1 MSWRI
6 VEISSGSKLELK
18 LNYLVV
24 RNVEAIHKVFL
35 PEIAVLIIE
44 NTSVSMTA
52 SLLCELSKNKVK
64 VIFCDEKRNPYGEL
78 VPYYGTHDT
87 VSKLRNQN
95 KWDLDIGSEVWATI
109 VRQKISKQRDVL
121 NRAGF
126 IERSELLDSYISQV
140 EKGDRT
146 NREGHAAKVYF
157 NTLFGNNFSRRD
169 DSIINSALNYGYSI
183 LLSTFNREITVSGY
197 LTQIGIFHDNL
208 FNPFNLGSDLMESFR
223 PIVDEQVLTM
233 NIEEFGT
240 SEKRGLVDILNKTV
254 CINGRENV
262 LLNAIRVYVQ
272 SFIASMEDKD
282 PGRLLDYEV

>member
-24 RNVEAIHKVFL
+24 RNVEVIHKVFL

-87 VSKLRNQN
+87 VSKLRNQY
-95 KWDLDIGSEVWATI
+95 KWDVDVGSEVWATI

-157 NTLFGNNFSRRD
+157 NTLFGNNFSRRE
-169 DSIINSALNYGYSI
+169 DSVINSALNYGYSI

-208 FNPFNLGSDLMESFR
+208 FNPFNLGSDLMEPFR

-240 SEKRGLVDILNKTV
+240 SEKRILVDVLNKTV

>member
-1 MSWRI
+1 MENRRDI
-6 VEISSGSKLELK
+6 RGSKLELK

-157 NTLFGNNFSRRD
+157 NTLFGNDFSRRD

-272 SFIASMEDKD
+272 SFIASREDKD

>member
-24 RNVEAIHKVFL
+24 RNVEAIHKVFS